1 MKKAVLV
8 KFEIITRMIVEADE
22 NGKVSE
28 REEEFAVE
36 SAIDKI
42 KGDID
47 NYLFADNLAEIKE
60 DTEVLFGKGNSGS
73 WVVEVNDIEWDATD
87 DEIEDNAL
95 PPDVDLHLT
104 EEQLAELEKNNSL
117 AADWVSEQYGYTVKS
132 FTVLLP

>member
-8 KFEIITRMIVEADE
+8 KFEIMTRMIVEADE

-28 REEEFAVE
+28 SEKEFAVE
-36 SAIDKI
+36 SAIGKI
-42 KGDID
+42 GDDIE
-47 NYLFADNLAEIKE
+47 NYLCPDNLAEIAD
-60 DTEVLFGKGNSGS
+60 DTEVPFGKGNSGS

-117 AADWVSEQYGYTVKS
+117 AADWVSEQYGFTVKS